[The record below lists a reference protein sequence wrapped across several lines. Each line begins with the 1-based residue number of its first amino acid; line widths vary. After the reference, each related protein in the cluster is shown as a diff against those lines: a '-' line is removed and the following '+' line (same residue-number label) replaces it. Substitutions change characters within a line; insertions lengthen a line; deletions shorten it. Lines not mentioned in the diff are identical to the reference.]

1 MGKRVVTA
9 TGVSAGF
16 DMALLFVGRLASPE
30 RARQVQDGIEYHPA
44 PPIWPTPLNH

>member
-1 MGKRVVTA
+1 MSNRVATA

-16 DMALLFVGRLASPE
+16 DMALLFVGGLASPE

-44 PPIWPTPLNH
+44 PPTWPTLLNH

>member
-1 MGKRVVTA
+1 MSKRVVTA
-9 TGVSAGF
+9 TGVSAGI
-16 DMALLFVGRLASPE
+16 DIALLLVGRLASLE